1 MTAPPNPN
9 HKHRYKL
16 DETTAPHPW
25 RKRRHPISKALE
37 PDTYWVRGIRD
48 TQTGEWHTEPREK
61 KPVHFLEVRR
71 LNGMPPL
78 TPQKVRA
85 VLKKTGMD
93 FSTTSTTRI
102 PGWHRVSSGYKVW
115 QSEDGAISVG
125 YVFHH
130 WAKERPYLKVLAP
143 ALKALQDAG
152 LTPTQHPDGR
162 IEL

>member
-1 MTAPPNPN
+1 MTAPPTPAP
-9 HKHRYKL
+9 KRRYEL
-16 DETTAPHPW
+16 REQSADHPW
-25 RKRRHPISKALE
+25 RKVRVTGMNQLVPAL
-37 PDTYWVRGIRD
+37 TWKRGVWD
-48 TQTGEWHTEPREK
+48 NETHGWHTEPREK
-61 KPVHFLEVRR
+61 KPVHFLAVRA
-71 LNGMPPL
+71 LNELPPL
-78 TPQKVRA
+78 TQQKVRG